1 MMSSLLSS
9 ACRPADR
16 PSFSIVARMI
26 MRSNIKQRRAA
37 ALFASTL
44 WSLITSTLNANSRN
58 ASSHSARS
66 VRLNGIGQPHRVAY
80 QTHHSANQLKHSA
93 AVTHRRF
100 ALFLLASLAVP
111 VTAHGEVGATPE
123 FQLTDTCPAS
133 FGLIDDGCVLRSR
146 YREYRSL
153 HDAGVGGLK
162 TGLPPLR
169 EGFTPQQ
176 IDLGRYL
183 FFDPVLSA
191 DGSVSCASCHDPAQ
205 GFADGRAQA
214 VGING
219 QILPRSAPSLWNIG
233 FFSTLLWDGS
243 KSSLEEQ
250 MQGPLYSP
258 VEMGSNPA
266 QLIEALN
273 GNQTYRALFEQ
284 AFDKSPIAVDQI
296 YTAITAF
303 ESSLISLNSRYDLY
317 AHGYHAALNAD
328 EIAGLNVFRSF
339 VARCGECHTPPLFSN
354 QQMAVLGVA
363 DAPGELIDPGAEAIT
378 GDASQRGAF
387 RVPSLRNIVRT
398 APYMHRGQKATLEDA
413 ARFYTGGRGHEVPEG
428 ESLMIHWHIWEPRLT
443 DREITLLA
451 TFMGTLTDEAFMP
464 EIPTSVPSG
473 LPVGGVAQSQQAP
486 TEPLVHNKAEIAATN
501 SALHKNR
508 P

>member
-1 MMSSLLSS
+1 MHKPRLRTDCIRSDQARTSNWASLLQLLLTLLVLASPT
-9 ACRPADR
+9 AP
-16 PSFSIVARMI
+16 M
-26 MRSNIKQRRAA
+26 AA
-37 ALFASTL
+37 
-44 WSLITSTLNANSRN
+44 
-58 ASSHSARS
+58 
-66 VRLNGIGQPHRVAY
+66 GEGP
-80 QTHHSANQLKHSA
+80 SAN
-93 AVTHRRF
+93 
-100 ALFLLASLAVP
+100 
-111 VTAHGEVGATPE
+111 PE
-123 FQLTDTCPAS
+123 FQLSSTCPAS
-133 FGLIDDGCVLRSR
+133 FELKEGGCFLRHR

-153 HDAGVGGLK
+153 RNAGVGGLK

-169 EGFTPQQ
+169 EGFSPQQ

-191 DGSVSCASCHDPAQ
+191 DGSISCASCHDPAK
-205 GFADGRAQA
+205 GFADGRAQPL
-214 VGING
+214 GING
-219 QILPRSAPSLWNIG
+219 QTLPRSAPSLWNIG

-243 KSSLEEQ
+243 KTSLEEQ

-258 VEMGSNPA
+258 VEMGNNPA
-266 QLIEALN
+266 QLLEALN
-273 GNQTYRALFEQ
+273 TNQTYRALFEQ
-284 AFDKSPIAVDQI
+284 AFDKPPIALDQI

-303 ESSLISLNSRYDLY
+303 EGSLISLNSRYDLY
-317 AHGYHAALNAD
+317 AHGYHAALDED

-339 VARCGECHTPPLFSN
+339 VARCAECHTPPLFSN
-354 QQMAVLGVA
+354 QQLAVLGVA
-363 DAPGELIDPGAEAIT
+363 DAPGELIDLGAEAIT

-451 TFMGTLTDEAFMP
+451 TFMGALTDEAFMP
-464 EIPTSVPSG
+464 EIPTAVPSG
-473 LPVGGVAQSQQAP
+473 LPVVGALQAQQAP
-486 TEPLVHNKAEIAATN
+486 AKPFVHNKTEIAATN
-501 SALHKNR
+501 NALHKNR

>member
-1 MMSSLLSS
+1 MRAPIKQTKTTVYRVLALLLVASLLV
-9 ACRPADR
+9 P
-16 PSFSIVARMI
+16 VAVKGE
-26 MRSNIKQRRAA
+26 S
-37 ALFASTL
+37 
-44 WSLITSTLNANSRN
+44 
-58 ASSHSARS
+58 
-66 VRLNGIGQPHRVAY
+66 P
-80 QTHHSANQLKHSA
+80 
-93 AVTHRRF
+93 
-100 ALFLLASLAVP
+100 ASLD
-111 VTAHGEVGATPE
+111 

-133 FGLIDDGCVLRSR
+133 FELQDGGCVLRSR
-146 YREYRSL
+146 YKAYRSL
-153 HDAGVGGLK
+153 RDAGVGGLK

-183 FFDPVLSA
+183 FFDPVLSS

-214 VGING
+214 VGIDG
-219 QILPRSAPSLWNIG
+219 QTLPRSAPSLWNIG

-258 VEMGSNPA
+258 VEMGNNPA
-266 QLIEALN
+266 QLLQALN
-273 GNQTYRALFEQ
+273 GNPTYRALFEQ
-284 AFDKSPIAVDQI
+284 AFGTTSIALDHI

-317 AHGYHAALNAD
+317 AHGYHDALNEE

-339 VARCGECHTPPLFSN
+339 VARCAECHTPPLFSN
-354 QQMAVLGVA
+354 QQLAVLGVA
-363 DAPGELIDPGAEAIT
+363 DAPGELIDLGAEAIT

-387 RVPSLRNIVRT
+387 RVPSLRNIALT

-443 DREITLLA
+443 DREIALLA
-451 TFMGTLTDEAFMP
+451 AFMAALTDEAFLP
-464 EIPTSVPSG
+464 EIPAAVPSG
-473 LPVGGVAQSQQAP
+473 LPVTQSRQFASGNEVGFGAQ
-486 TEPLVHNKAEIAATN
+486 
-501 SALHKNR
+501 
-508 P
+508 

>member
-1 MMSSLLSS
+1 MRRSASVIHRLSIFLLSG
-9 ACRPADR
+9 
-16 PSFSIVARMI
+16 
-26 MRSNIKQRRAA
+26 
-37 ALFASTL
+37 ALL
-44 WSLITSTLNANSRN
+44 
-58 ASSHSARS
+58 
-66 VRLNGIGQPHRVAY
+66 
-80 QTHHSANQLKHSA
+80 
-93 AVTHRRF
+93 
-100 ALFLLASLAVP
+100 VP
-111 VTAHGEVGATPE
+111 VTVLGDVSAALE
-123 FQLTDTCPAS
+123 FQLNGTCPAS
-133 FGLIDDGCVLRSR
+133 FELHDGGCVLRNR

-153 HDAGVGGLK
+153 RDAGVGGLK

-219 QILPRSAPSLWNIG
+219 QTLPRSAPSLWNIG

-258 VEMGSNPA
+258 VEMGNNPA
-266 QLIEALN
+266 QLLETLN
-273 GNQTYRALFEQ
+273 GNHTYRGLFEQ
-284 AFDKSPIAVDQI
+284 AFGTTPIALDHI

-317 AHGYHAALNAD
+317 AHGYHAALNEE

-339 VARCGECHTPPLFSN
+339 VARCAECHTPPLFSN
-354 QQMAVLGVA
+354 QQLAVLGVA
-363 DAPGELIDPGAEAIT
+363 DAPGELIDSGAEAIT

-451 TFMGTLTDEAFMP
+451 TFMGALTDEAFMP
-464 EIPTSVPSG
+464 EIPTAVPSG
-473 LPVGGVAQSQQAP
+473 LPVVGVAHAQQAP
-486 TEPLVHNKAEIAATN
+486 TEPLVHNKTEIAATN
-501 SALHKNR
+501 NALHKNR